1 MLRFALIKPPFERA
15 FPDAA
20 GRIWLFKSAPALDS
34 VRTFQVADTAGWAL
48 SVAVPSYGTA
58 LGVADGEIL
67 MGEEF
72 PGGIR
77 LLRFRMPVEAM
88 P

>member
-1 MLRFALIKPPFERA
+1 MAKNA
-15 FPDAA
+15 
-20 GRIWLFKSAPALDS
+20 SDS
-34 VRTFQVADTAGWAL
+34 AGWAL

-72 PGGIR
+72 PGGVRLIR
-77 LLRFRMPVEAM
+77 YRVPDEAR
-88 P
+88 